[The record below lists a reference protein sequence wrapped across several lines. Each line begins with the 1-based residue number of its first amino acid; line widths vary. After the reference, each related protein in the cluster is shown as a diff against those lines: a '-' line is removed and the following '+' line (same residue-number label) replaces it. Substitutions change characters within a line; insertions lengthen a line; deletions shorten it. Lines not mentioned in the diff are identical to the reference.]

1 MSCTAKQQ
9 RQTETKGPS
18 VLSNA
23 EIVARTDKYVMP
35 TYGRLPLAFV
45 RGEGCRLWDADG
57 KMYLDFLAGISVVGT
72 GHCHPRVVEAI
83 CRQAAT
89 LMHTSNLF
97 HIEPQA
103 RLAELLC
110 THSCAEKVF
119 FCNSG
124 AEANEAAIKLARK
137 WAGLHKGPQARGIV
151 TALSSFH
158 GRTLATVTA
167 TGQEKYHKPFAP
179 LPPGFIHVPYND
191 IDALSEAVDETVCAV
206 MLEPIIAEGGI
217 LVPDD
222 EYLGKVRELCD
233 QRRVL
238 LILDEVQ
245 TGLGRTG
252 KLFGYQHWGVEPDV
266 FTLAKALG
274 GGFPIGACLAS
285 GDAATALEPGNHAST
300 FGGNHL
306 ACAAGEAAVRVILED
321 DLAHNAAVMGQRL
334 REGILAMQASVP
346 LVAGVRGRGLL
357 LGLELSAPKGT
368 EVEAACRERGLIVNK
383 LADDLLRLAPPLVL
397 TAAEADE
404 GLAILREAL
413 LSV

>member
-1 MSCTAKQQ
+1 MT
-9 RQTETKGPS
+9 
-18 VLSNA
+18 NA
-23 EIVARTDKYVMP
+23 EIAALTDEYVMK

-57 KMYLDFLAGISVVGT
+57 KAYLDILAGISVVGT

-83 CRQAAT
+83 CRQAGS

-97 HIEPQA
+97 QIEPQA

-110 THSCAEKVF
+110 QNSCAEKVF
-119 FCNSG
+119 FANSG

-137 WAGLHKGPQARGIV
+137 WAGQHKPEQARGIV
-151 TALSSFH
+151 TALHSFH

-167 TGQEKYHKPFAP
+167 TGQEKYNKPFAP
-179 LPPGFIHVPYND
+179 LPPGFGYVPYND
-191 IDALSEAVDETVCAV
+191 LDALSAAVDDRVCAV

-217 LVPDD
+217 LVPD
-222 EYLGKVRELCD
+222 EAYLAGVRELCD
-233 QRRVL
+233 QRHVL

-252 KLFGYQHWGVEPDV
+252 KLFGYQHWGIEPDV

-274 GGFPIGACLAS
+274 GGFPIGACLAR

-306 ACAAGEAAVRVILED
+306 ACAAAEAALRVILED
-321 DLAHNAAVMGQRL
+321 DLAGNAAIMGQRL
-334 REGILAMQASVP
+334 RDGLLAMRAEAP
-346 LVAGVRGRGLL
+346 LVSGVRGRGLL
-357 LGLELSAPKGT
+357 LGLELSAPKAT
-368 EVEAACRERGLIVNK
+368 EVEAGCRERGLIVNK

-397 TAAEADE
+397 TADEADE
-404 GLAILREAL
+404 GLGILRETL
-413 LSV
+413 LAV

>member
-1 MSCTAKQQ
+1 MRCSAKQQ
-9 RQTETKGPS
+9 LQTETKGRPA
-18 VLSNA
+18 LNNA
-23 EIVARTDKYVMP
+23 EIAALTGKYVMP

-151 TALSSFH
+151 TALNSFH

-167 TGQEKYHKPFAP
+167 TGQEKYNKPFAP
-179 LPPGFIHVPYND
+179 LPPGFTHVPYDD
-191 IDALSEAVDETVCAV
+191 IDALAAAMDETVCAV
-206 MLEPIIAEGGI
+206 MLEPIIAEGGVI
-217 LVPDD
+217 VPD
-222 EYLGKVRELCD
+222 EGYMGKVRELCD
-233 QRRVL
+233 ERHVL

-252 KLFGYQHWGVEPDV
+252 KLFGYQHWGIEPDV

-274 GGFPIGACLAS
+274 GGFPIGACLAR

-334 REGILAMQASVP
+334 RDGLLTMRKSVP

-368 EVEAACRERGLIVNK
+368 EVEAVCRERGLIVNK
-383 LADDLLRLAPPLVL
+383 LGDDLLRLAPPLVM

-404 GLAILREAL
+404 GLEILREAL
-413 LSV
+413 LAV

>member
-1 MSCTAKQQ
+1 MT
-9 RQTETKGPS
+9 
-18 VLSNA
+18 NA
-23 EIVARTDKYVMP
+23 EIVALTDEHVMR

-57 KMYLDFLAGISVVGT
+57 RTYLDFLAGISVVGT

-83 CRQAAT
+83 CRQAGT

-110 THSCAEKVF
+110 ANSCAEKVF

-124 AEANEAAIKLARK
+124 AEANEAAIKLVRK
-137 WAGLHKGPQARGIV
+137 WARLHKPPQARGIV
-151 TALSSFH
+151 TALNSFH

-167 TGQEKYHKPFAP
+167 TGQEKYNKPFAP
-179 LPPGFIHVPYND
+179 LPPGFSHVPYDD
-191 IDALSEAVDETVCAV
+191 IDALAAAVDDKVCAV

-217 LVPDD
+217 IVPG
-222 EYLGKVRELCD
+222 EAYMRKVRELCHER
-233 QRRVL
+233 QVL
-238 LILDEVQ
+238 LVLDEVQ

-252 KLFGYQHWGVEPDV
+252 KLFGYQHWGIEPDV

-274 GGFPIGACLAS
+274 GGFPIGACLAR

-306 ACAAGEAAVRVILED
+306 ACAAGEAALRVILDE
-321 DLAHNAAVMGQRL
+321 DLAGNAAAMGQRL
-334 REGILAMQASVP
+334 REGLLAMRAAVP

-357 LGLELSAPKGT
+357 LGLELSAPKGG

-383 LADDLLRLAPPLVL
+383 LSDDLLRLAPPLVL

-404 GLAILREAL
+404 GLGILREAM
-413 LSV
+413 LSA